1 MVSPIFRH
9 TNVDICWLYITWYS
23 HSYPIESPCFML
35 NYGYITKW
43 HILID
48 VECRLEVR
56 ISLLAKA
63 WSKRCSAKRPP
74 VALRP
79 ICRVRWTRGRGCPRG
94 CPRYAA
100 WAPGGRQ
107 LRKFNR
113 GTGEP
118 LIHWSS
124 FMIFGCFC
132 LSGTYLFHHLWPS
145 LAIVKSLPGFLCGE
159 FMCLVTAHF
168 RFALQFAQHSL
179 ADWCLKTVDEFH
191 YVPVVSAQHLLVRFF
206 TVLKSL
212 HSYWLPPPLPF
223 MSFPA
228 FDGWRNRHGPGKSL
242 LWCGNLANSIE
253 ITACSA

>member
-35 NYGYITKW
+35 NYGYITKY

-124 FMIFGCFC
+124 FMIFRCFC
-132 LSGTYLFHHLWPS
+132 LSGTYLFHPFSSFVTLTCHCQEPSRVSLWGVHVSRNSAFQVCPTICPTFIS
-145 LAIVKSLPGFLCGE
+145 WLVFENCWWVPLCSSSFCSAFSGA
-159 FMCLVTAHF
+159 FSYC
-168 RFALQFAQHSL
+168 AQISP
-179 ADWCLKTVDEFH
+179 F
-191 YVPVVSAQHLLVRFF
+191 LLVASPAAFH
-206 TVLKSL
+206 VISSVWWLAQSPWPGQKSIVM
-212 HSYWLPPPLPF
+212 W
-223 MSFPA
+223 
-228 FDGWRNRHGPGKSL
+228 
-242 LWCGNLANSIE
+242 
-253 ITACSA
+253 